1 MMILSRLRSRSWSAS
16 SNAAK
21 DSDADVVESRDMV
34 LSARCAV
41 LDVAKRRTRDG
52 PAAIEEQRQQNNNNN
67 KTTKQIG
74 KQEKSKKRKEENENK
89 QKTENGNVLAHCK

>member
-1 MMILSRLRSRSWSAS
+1 MMILSRMRSRSWSAS
-16 SNAAK
+16 SNAAR

-52 PAAIEEQRQQNNNNN
+52 SDAIEEQRQQNKIKQQQNNEANR
-67 KTTKQIG
+67 KTR
-74 KQEKSKKRKEENENK
+74 EK
-89 QKTENGNVLAHCK
+89 QKAKRGK